1 MSDLARWLDLH
12 ATRLQ
17 QGLRGD
23 AAYPFPPVAISA
35 SERELFQLAERVA
48 DVLQP
53 VEPRPIWVASLYE
66 RLMQEA
72 QRPRAVAPATRFPI
86 PRWWLGVALGTAALG
101 LWAYRRLHSA
111 RPSSGSF

>member
-12 ATRLQ
+12 ATRLR

-23 AAYPFPPVAISA
+23 AAYPFPPVAFSA

-72 QRPRAVAPATRFPI
+72 RHSRSVMHISRLPI
-86 PRWWLGVALGTAALG
+86 PKWWLGVALGTAALG

-111 RPSSGSF
+111 RPSPGSF